1 MLENF
6 LHNGCGSM
14 NGGKA
19 SLEIAEPT
27 RKPAF
32 GRTRNLR
39 GSDVIMII
47 LFLLL
52 TLYICPACLAQ
63 EPDQEVD
70 GFSLVQYEDGGEK
83 QWKLSGKSAEVN
95 DDTIEIGEVSALSYG
110 KESSLKLKAKEGKF
124 DRKNNLVSLQDN
136 VVAKSTDG
144 TTITCDGPLE
154 INYNKN
160 RAAFLNN
167 VKVKDSKGDIFADR
181 IDVYFNDD
189 TRRVRCVVARGNVRI
204 VSDESITY
212 SEKAIYLVDQ
222 GRVILPKR
230 SKLVIKDA
238 NTRESNADIREY
250 SR

>member
-14 NGGKA
+14 SAGK
-19 SLEIAEPT
+19 LKKIVI
-27 RKPAF
+27 
-32 GRTRNLR
+32 
-39 GSDVIMII
+39 GSALV
-47 LFLLL
+47 LVAGFSF
-52 TLYICPACLAQ
+52 AQ
-63 EPDQEVD
+63 DADQEVD
-70 GFSLVQYEDGGEK
+70 GFSLVQYEDGGTK
-83 QWKLSGKSAEVN
+83 QWKLSGKSAEVKDN
-95 DDTIEIGEVSALSYG
+95 EIKIDEVSALSYG
-110 KESSLKLKAKEGKF
+110 KEAALKLKAKQGTF
-124 DRKNNLVSLQDN
+124 DREKNLVTLQDD

-204 VSDESITY
+204 VSGENITY
-212 SEKAIYLVDQ
+212 SEKAIYLVNQ

-230 SKLVIKDA
+230 SKLVIKSEIP
-238 NTRESNADIREY
+238 R
-250 SR
+250 

>member
-14 NGGKA
+14 
-19 SLEIAEPT
+19 ID
-27 RKPAF
+27 
-32 GRTRNLR
+32 GRLKKIVI
-39 GSDVIMII
+39 GSV
-47 LFLLL
+47 LVFV
-52 TLYICPACLAQ
+52 AGFSFAA

-70 GFSLVQYEDGGEK
+70 GFSLMQYEDGGTK
-83 QWKLSGKSAEVN
+83 QWKLSGKSAEVE
-95 DDTIEIGEVSALSYG
+95 DDEIKIDEVSALSYG
-110 KESSLKLKAKEGKF
+110 KEASLKLKAKQGKF
-124 DRKNNLVSLQDN
+124 NRKENLVSLQDD

-160 RAAFLNN
+160 RAVFLNN

-204 VSDESITY
+204 VNGENITY

-230 SKLVIKDA
+230 PRLVIKSEIP
-238 NTRESNADIREY
+238 R
-250 SR
+250 

>member
-1 MLENF
+1 MLKFIFTSLLILN
-6 LHNGCGSM
+6 LCY
-14 NGGKA
+14 A
-19 SLEIAEPT
+19 SYAAE
-27 RKPAF
+27 
-32 GRTRNLR
+32 
-39 GSDVIMII
+39 S
-47 LFLLL
+47 
-52 TLYICPACLAQ
+52 
-63 EPDQEVD
+63 DQEVD

-83 QWKLSGKSAEVN
+83 QWKLSGKSAEVE
-95 DDTIEIGEVSALSYG
+95 DDEIKIDEVSALSYG

-124 DRKNNLVSLQDN
+124 DRENNLVSLQDD

-204 VSDESITY
+204 VSDENITY

-230 SKLVIKDA
+230 SKLVIQNNENKW
-238 NTRESNADIREY
+238 R
-250 SR
+250 

>member
-1 MLENF
+1 MIDGRLKKIVI
-6 LHNGCGSM
+6 GSVLVFVA
-14 NGGKA
+14 GFSFA
-19 SLEIAEPT
+19 A
-27 RKPAF
+27 
-32 GRTRNLR
+32 
-39 GSDVIMII
+39 
-47 LFLLL
+47 
-52 TLYICPACLAQ
+52 

-70 GFSLVQYEDGGEK
+70 GFSLMQYEDGGTK
-83 QWKLSGKSAEVN
+83 QWKLSGKSAEVE
-95 DDTIEIGEVSALSYG
+95 DDEIKIDEVSALSYG
-110 KESSLKLKAKEGKF
+110 KEASLKLKAKQGKF
-124 DRKNNLVSLQDN
+124 NRKENLVSLQDD

-160 RAAFLNN
+160 RAVFLNN

-204 VSDESITY
+204 VNGENITY

-230 SKLVIKDA
+230 PRLVIKSEIP
-238 NTRESNADIREY
+238 R
-250 SR
+250 